1 MITMRK
7 IPLVEMKN
15 IHKWYGKIHALKGV
29 NFKVGHSE
37 VVGLVGD
44 NGAGKSTLI
53 ETLCGVYRP
62 DKGEIFFEGKKIK
75 LSSPKDAIEMGI
87 ETIHQDTALVNTMDI
102 KRNIFLGREPVGNFG
117 PIKWLSLKKM
127 AKNSLVALKKVGLEL
142 KSSSVNIDEL
152 SGGQRQGVAIARA
165 MYFKTKLLL
174 LDEPTNNLSVKE
186 SEKVLQYIQ
195 ELRNQGISSV
205 FITHNLY
212 VVYPI
217 ADRITVLRL
226 GENLGEFKK
235 EETSIE
241 ELTKLLKY

>member
-1 MITMRK
+1 MRK
-7 IPLVEMKN
+7 APLVEMKS
-15 IHKWYGKIHALKGV
+15 IHKWYGKVHALKGV
-29 NFKVGHSE
+29 NFE
-37 VVGLVGD
+37 VDYNEIVGLVGD

-53 ETLCGVYRP
+53 KTLCGVYTP
-62 DKGEIFFEGKKIK
+62 DEGEIFFEGRRVKF
-75 LSSPKDAIEMGI
+75 SSPRDAIEMGI

-102 KRNIFLGREPVGNFG
+102 KRNIFLGREPVCNFG
-117 PIKWLSLKKM
+117 PVKWLSLKEM
-127 AKNSLVALKKVGLEL
+127 ARNSLAALKKVGLEL

-152 SGGQRQGVAIARA
+152 SGGQRQGIAIARA

-195 ELRNQGISSV
+195 ELKKQGTSSV

-212 VVYPI
+212 AVYPI
-217 ADRITVLRL
+217 ADRIAVLRL

-241 ELTKLLKY
+241 ELTELLKR